1 MNKTSKFSAVFK
13 NRQSEELE
21 IESENARADT
31 PIEMPTIEIQ
41 IDPDPVQPAIVQET
55 SSTKG
60 ANVPHLPSEF
70 ILPPVKK
77 MGRPA
82 GKRSDPK
89 YTQVT
94 AYIQSETY
102 RNVKVAL
109 LLDGDGQEFSELIE
123 DLLTEYLNTRKS
135 K

>member
-13 NRQSEELE
+13 NRQSEDLE
-21 IESENARADT
+21 IEIQNSGTDGLVEAQIT
-31 PIEMPTIEIQ
+31 EIETNQ
-41 IDPDPVQPAIVQET
+41 APVQPAIVQGT
-55 SSTKG
+55 G
-60 ANVPHLPSEF
+60 YANQASVSQLPPEF
-70 ILPPVKK
+70 ILPSIKK

-82 GKRSDPK
+82 GKRSDPR

-94 AYIQSETY
+94 AYVQSETY

-109 LLDGDGQEFSELIE
+109 LLDGNGQEFSELIE
-123 DLLTEYLNTRKS
+123 DLLSEYLNTRKS

>member
-13 NRQSEELE
+13 NRQSEDLETESQNSGTDGSVE
-21 IESENARADT
+21 IETN
-31 PIEMPTIEIQ
+31 Q
-41 IDPDPVQPAIVQET
+41 DPGQPAIVQGT
-55 SSTKG
+55 G
-60 ANVPHLPSEF
+60 YANQASVSQLPPEF

-82 GKRSDPK
+82 GKRSDPR

-94 AYIQSETY
+94 AYVQSETY

-109 LLDGDGQEFSELIE
+109 LLDGNGQEFSELIE
-123 DLLTEYLNTRKS
+123 DLLSE
-135 K
+135 

>member
-13 NRQSEELE
+13 NRQSEDLE
-21 IESENARADT
+21 TESQNSGTDT
-31 PIEMPTIEIQ
+31 PIEMQTIESQ
-41 IDPDPVQPAIVQET
+41 TNPDPVQPAIVQ
-55 SSTKG
+55 G
-60 ANVPHLPSEF
+60 ANVPPQLPPEF
-70 ILPPVKK
+70 ILQPVKK

>member
-13 NRQSEELE
+13 NRQSEDLE
-21 IESENARADT
+21 TESQNSETDT
-31 PIEMPTIEIQ
+31 PIEMQTIEIQ
-41 IDPDPVQPAIVQET
+41 TNPDPVQPAIVQ
-55 SSTKG
+55 G
-60 ANVPHLPSEF
+60 ANVTPQLPPEF
-70 ILPPVKK
+70 ILQPVKK

>member
-13 NRQSEELE
+13 NRQSEDLE
-21 IESENARADT
+21 TESQNSGTDGSVEAQ
-31 PIEMPTIEIQ
+31 TIETNQ
-41 IDPDPVQPAIVQET
+41 APVPPVIAQGT
-55 SSTKG
+55 SYVNQAS
-60 ANVPHLPSEF
+60 VSQLPPEF
-70 ILPPVKK
+70 ISPVKK

-82 GKRSDPK
+82 GKRSDPR

-109 LLDGDGQEFSELIE
+109 LLDGNGQEFSELIE
-123 DLLTEYLNTRKS
+123 DLLIEYLSTRKS
-135 K
+135 T

>member
-13 NRQSEELE
+13 NPQSEALE
-21 IESENARADT
+21 IESQNSAPHPSVDV
-31 PIEMPTIEIQ
+31 PTIEIETNQ
-41 IDPDPVQPAIVQET
+41 EPVQPGITQ
-55 SSTKG
+55 
-60 ANVPHLPSEF
+60 LPSES

-77 MGRPA
+77 MGRPR
-82 GKRSDPK
+82 GKRSDPR

-94 AYIQSETY
+94 AYIQSQTY

-109 LLDGDGQEFSELIE
+109 LLDGNGQEFSELVE
-123 DLLTEYLNTRKS
+123 DLLIDYLNTRKS